1 MACIIPKTRK
11 KELPPGG
18 VGGGGSFLVLL
29 LLFCH
34 KPKGSHTMTH
44 PKETFVIEVEI
55 IKSEMESSEVVVEG
69 EYMSTEKME
78 ELGYSEHFVQNELSH
93 WSLIALWCPV
103 YTQ

>member
-1 MACIIPKTRK
+1 
-11 KELPPGG
+11 
-18 VGGGGSFLVLL
+18 
-29 LLFCH
+29 
-34 KPKGSHTMTH
+34 MTH

-103 YTQ
+103 YTQWRTATKYSKVSMFAKQKKEPIDV